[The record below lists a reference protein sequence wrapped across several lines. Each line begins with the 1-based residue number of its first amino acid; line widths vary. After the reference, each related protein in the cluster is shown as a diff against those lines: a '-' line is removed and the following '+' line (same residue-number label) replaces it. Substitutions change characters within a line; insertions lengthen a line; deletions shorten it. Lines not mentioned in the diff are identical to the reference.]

1 MTRSGDVAGP
11 PRQISKDI
19 ADSPSWSADSRHL
32 LYQTVDRLRLVDVND
47 LGSVDVPIN
56 LTWEPAIPQNRV
68 VVHAGRLFD
77 GRSPTLRQAMD
88 IVIRDNRI
96 EQVVEHRSDLHT
108 GRVIDASGDVVMPG
122 LIEMHT
128 HLRKAYGEALGRI
141 WLSYGVTSIRNPAS
155 NPYEAVEDREANE
168 AGVRIGP
175 RIFTTGAPFD
185 GSRIYY
191 PGGVSVNG
199 DTQLQLELDRA
210 VQLDYDLIK
219 TYVRLPDLL
228 QKQVIDFAHRHG
240 TPVTSHELYPAVAS
254 GADGVEHIRGTSRR
268 GYSPKVTALNVSYRD
283 VIDLLI
289 ASKMTL
295 TPTLG
300 IQGGSRSH
308 SRATRLGSRIHDSV
322 RCFHHGSSAIWIGSP
337 GTRGRKISRH
347 AKRR

>member
-1 MTRSGDVAGP
+1 
-11 PRQISKDI
+11 
-19 ADSPSWSADSRHL
+19 
-32 LYQTVDRLRLVDVND
+32 
-47 LGSVDVPIN
+47 
-56 LTWEPAIPQNRV
+56 
-68 VVHAGRLFD
+68 
-77 GRSPTLRQAMD
+77 
-88 IVIRDNRI
+88 
-96 EQVVEHRSDLHT
+96 
-108 GRVIDASGDVVMPG
+108 VMPG
-122 LIEMHT
+122 LIEMHA

-199 DTQLQLELDRA
+199 DVQLQLELDRA
-210 VQLDYDLIK
+210 VRLDYDLIK

-228 QKQVIDFAHRHG
+228 QKQVIDFAHQHG

-289 ASKMTL
+289 A
-295 TPTLG
+295 
-300 IQGGSRSH
+300 
-308 SRATRLGSRIHDSV
+308 
-322 RCFHHGSSAIWIGSP
+322 
-337 GTRGRKISRH
+337 
-347 AKRR
+347 